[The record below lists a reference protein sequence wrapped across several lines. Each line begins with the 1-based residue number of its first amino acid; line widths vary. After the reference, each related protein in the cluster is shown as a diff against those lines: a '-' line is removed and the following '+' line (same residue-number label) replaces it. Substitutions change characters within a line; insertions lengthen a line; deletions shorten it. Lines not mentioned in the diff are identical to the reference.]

1 MRELNGRSGPFREG
15 LGSHPEG
22 GMIELKPEGRAGN
35 KEVRGPWEP
44 REDLPGT
51 GKGPGYRE
59 HGISRCPRPVN
70 ESAGSEREKRPR
82 WAGGLE
88 RC

>member
-44 REDLPGT
+44 REDLPERVKALAT
-51 GKGPGYRE
+51 GNMAFPDARGQWTRVRE
-59 HGISRCPRPVN
+59 VRGRNARDGQ
-70 ESAGSEREKRPR
+70 EG
-82 WAGGLE
+82 
-88 RC
+88 